1 MDETTS
7 LVGGNATAS
16 GSDTI
21 RVLEVA
27 TPTFASLTHRAA
39 LLRDRA
45 EAVNADAMSLHQEA
59 QTRLLDERAALVGLQ
74 EPKESLDYMSEEV
87 GLSWATIG
95 RMVGVTDA
103 AVRKWRRGE
112 SIGPENRRRLAR
124 AAAFLELLSAFP
136 VGERA
141 TWMEMRL
148 SEEATLTPVDLYVEG
163 RVDLLFDFVS
173 RRQSAHQILD
183 AFDTSWRSTYPPDSR
198 FIVTRAADGDTA
210 IVER

>member
-1 MDETTS
+1 MAETTELS
-7 LVGGNATAS
+7 GARATAS

-21 RVLEVA
+21 RVPEVA
-27 TPTFASLTHRAA
+27 SPTFASLTYRAA

-45 EAVNADAMSLHQEA
+45 EAVNADAMNLHQEA
-59 QTRLLDERAALVGLQ
+59 QTRLLDERSALVALQ
-74 EPKESLDYMSEEV
+74 EATQLLSYLSDDV
-87 GLSWATIG
+87 GLSWASIG

-124 AAAFLELLSAFP
+124 AAAFFELLAGFP
-136 VGERA
+136 VGDRA
-141 TWMEMRL
+141 SWIEMRV
-148 SEEATLTPVDLYVEG
+148 SDDATLTPLELYVEG

-173 RRQSAHQILD
+173 RRQSPHEVLD
-183 AFDTSWRSTYPPDSR
+183 AFDANWRLTYARDATFAVVRAPD
-198 FIVTRAADGDTA
+198 GEPA